1 MHLATDRAAFG
12 AAAIAAAADKRRIP
26 FLTDEGSVAH
36 FDIDASRPAFTLE
49 DGRFSEGECAFLN
62 TAVAV
67 AYARARYRRLD
78 RELYRWYMRR
88 AAELLATEKSLDGVV
103 AALSRPL

>member
-1 MHLATDRAAFG
+1 MQSATDRAAFG
-12 AAAIAAAADKRRIP
+12 AAVIATAADKRKIP

-62 TAVAV
+62 TAVAM
-67 AYARARYRRLD
+67 AYARARYRCLD

-88 AAELLATEKSLDGVV
+88 AAELAVTEKSLDGVV
-103 AALSRPL
+103 AALTRPL